1 MILALCSSPRMK
13 AKSYIAALPA
23 VIEHSVKSEYFGTY
37 ITDAIRLIAENTANI
52 SRGKYMAERYYDCIH
67 PKKQD
72 TRTGDEIVE
81 DIIKRAGL
89 VVKSE

>member
-1 MILALCSSPRMK
+1 MSK
-13 AKSYIAALPA
+13 ATQQAKDTAYR
-23 VIEHSVKSEYFGTY
+23 VYV
-37 ITDAIRLIAENTANI
+37 TDCLKLIAENTGNI
-52 SRGKYMAERYYDCIH
+52 SLKLRYYDIIYQ
-67 PKKQD
+67 KKVD

>member
-1 MILALCSSPRMK
+1 MARLNER
-13 AKSYIAALPA
+13 AKTEAYRIY
-23 VIEHSVKSEYFGTY
+23 V
-37 ITDAIRLIAENTANI
+37 TDALRIVGENTARFASGNYI
-52 SRGKYMAERYYDCIH
+52 KARYADIIE

-72 TRTGDEIVE
+72 NRTGDEIVA